1 MAAKMVS
8 AVKNTKQRSSASI
21 VAASLAAIAVIVW
34 IISIDNHLLTGNAVV
49 GSCFDSDSEEDIYI
63 KGYAEYRSKKL
74 EDTCSR
80 DGIRLQQAYCKSSV
94 KVTMTQSFQCP
105 YGCADGAC
113 IALERNCGNGIVD
126 YGEQCDDGNQADG
139 DGCAR
144 SCVKEAGFTCKT
156 VSVCA
161 PGS

>member
-1 MAAKMVS
+1 MVS
-8 AVKNTKQRSSASI
+8 AVKNIKQWSSVSI
-21 VAASLAAIAVIVW
+21 VAAGLAAIAVIVW

-49 GSCFDSDSEEDIYI
+49 GSCFDSDSEEDFYI

-74 EDTCSR
+74 EE
-80 DGIRLQQAYCKSSV
+80 
-94 KVTMTQSFQCP
+94 
-105 YGCADGAC
+105 AC
-113 IALERNCGNGIVD
+113 RALKRNCGNGIVD
-126 YGEQCDDGNQADG
+126 YGEQCYDGNQADG